1 MNRIFGSWAIGALM
15 LGMTSSAAFGQHVH
29 SVPHTTTHYDT
40 VRHGGHYHNVPHTTT
55 HFDNVVHYGP
65 DYIPHTTTHV
75 DAVRHNGHVDYI
87 PHTTTHLHP
96 TYPGSGVLL
105 NSGERIISST
115 PVIPSSPMVITQP
128 PPATLSSSSI
138 AVPGQSTVRVLKP
151 NAMPYTGRGV
161 KIMMPAELNASV
173 NYLID
178 GARDGEIRSGEEQ
191 LLREKGSYE
200 IRFSRGETP
209 DGRDLGEAKYSI
221 TEGSYRFAVTPKG
234 WDLFRERE
242 VDNASLVAP
251 TTNRSPKKNSL
262 PSLPADTPIVSS
274 GN

>member
-1 MNRIFGSWAIGALM
+1 
-15 LGMTSSAAFGQHVH
+15 
-29 SVPHTTTHYDT
+29 
-40 VRHGGHYHNVPHTTT
+40 
-55 HFDNVVHYGP
+55 
-65 DYIPHTTTHV
+65 
-75 DAVRHNGHVDYI
+75 
-87 PHTTTHLHP
+87 
-96 TYPGSGVLL
+96 
-105 NSGERIISST
+105 
-115 PVIPSSPMVITQP
+115 
-128 PPATLSSSSI
+128 
-138 AVPGQSTVRVLKP
+138 
-151 NAMPYTGRGV
+151 
-161 KIMMPAELNASV
+161 MMPAELNASV

-251 TTNRSPKKNSL
+251 TTNRSPKKNSS